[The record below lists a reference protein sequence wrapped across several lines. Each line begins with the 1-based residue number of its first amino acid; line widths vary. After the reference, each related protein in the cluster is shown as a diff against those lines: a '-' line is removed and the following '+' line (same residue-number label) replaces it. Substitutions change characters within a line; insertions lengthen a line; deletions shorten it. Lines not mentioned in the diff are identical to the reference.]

1 MRKVTNICT
10 YYRGRLDIPSALEMT
25 VTDLQLLTYIMWNDM
40 QSKEGQDNKQNEVLE
55 DALVHGEV

>member
-10 YYRGRLDIPSALEMT
+10 YFRGRLDIPSALEMT
-25 VTDLQLLTYIMWNDM
+25 VTDLNLLTYIMWNDM
-40 QSKEGQDNKQNEVLE
+40 QTKEGQQNKQNEVVE